1 MNKALRGGSRF
12 TQWMDYPSQS
22 AEPAGLQFRSFLGF
36 KSLRQ
41 LCLRTVSFIIL
52 TSFLSACKDDNSSV
66 PEATDSQKGDSIDKD
81 LHQFNV
87 PTPPPPVVVEEEPEP
102 SEPEVAPITFP
113 DPAPLMRESRVRQLR
128 GLRQWQAHQ
137 AERRLKPSSPFL
149 RYRLSDPDYQEWDPQ
164 AGEDKSTYPVD
175 RSRILTADTRI
186 SAILEDSVNSQLP
199 GRVIAVIDRDVLS
212 PNRKYVLLPA
222 YTKLICR
229 YESLEKVGNS
239 RLSVSCD
246 RAIRPDGVSI
256 MLTHAIASDQMGRT
270 GLVGEVDNRVWQR
283 YGAAFVMAS
292 LSALSQAG
300 SNVTSSQTFGSS
312 ANVLSQ
318 NLGQVTAKVL
328 DQYLDLA
335 PTITIAAGSRIQI
348 IPYHDIHLRAP
359 MVGDSNQPK
368 GTPMQSLLD
377 LNHLELNPKFNG
389 ENEPHQFL
397 DHPPENNKEEGVPY
411 PYTKQKKSYGD
422 RK

>member
-1 MNKALRGGSRF
+1 MTGTMKMQNHL
-12 TQWMDYPSQS
+12 
-22 AEPAGLQFRSFLGF
+22 
-36 KSLRQ
+36 SLRQ

-87 PTPPPPVVVEEEPEP
+87 PTPPPPVVVVEGEPEP
-102 SEPEVAPITFP
+102 PEPEVAPINFP

-137 AERRLKPSSPFL
+137 AERHLKPSSPLL

-199 GRVIAVIDRDVLS
+199 GRVMAVIDRDVLS
-212 PNRKYVLLPA
+212 PNCKHVLLPA

-256 MLTHAIASDQMGRT
+256 MLTYAIASDQMGRT

>member
-1 MNKALRGGSRF
+1 MTGTMKMQNHL
-12 TQWMDYPSQS
+12 
-22 AEPAGLQFRSFLGF
+22 
-36 KSLRQ
+36 SLRQ

-87 PTPPPPVVVEEEPEP
+87 PSPPPPAVVVEEEPEP
-102 SEPEVAPITFP
+102 SEPEIAPINFP
-113 DPAPLMRESRVRQLR
+113 DPAPLMRESKVRHLR
-128 GLRQWQAHQ
+128 GLRQWQARQ
-137 AERRLKPSSPFL
+137 AERRLKPSSSLL

-199 GRVIAVIDRDVLS
+199 GRVMAVIDRDVLS
-212 PNRKYVLLPA
+212 PNRKHVLLPA

-300 SNVTSSQTFGSS
+300 SNASSSQTFGSS

-359 MVGDSNQPK
+359 MVGESNQPK
-368 GTPMQSLLD
+368 GAPIPSLLD
-377 LNHLELNPKFNG
+377 GNQLDLNYKFNA
-389 ENEPHQFL
+389 ENESHQFL
-397 DHPPENNKEEGVPY
+397 DHNPDNNPHSNTEKGAPN
-411 PYTKQKKSYGD
+411 PYTKWQKTYGD